1 LIDKRLINKLEKAL
15 KRLATRITVMD
26 AQGRC
31 LLPEGGADFDRL
43 EDLAENEIV
52 HVGGRAY
59 LMTQLRPQMI
69 LAVESGHEDLLQLA
83 GILVETICKAEGG
96 HHNAQDVYRR
106 VMLDELSGPEMD
118 AMAHEQGIPF
128 EASRCVMLFQIIQT
142 SHASAYS
149 LLSELIPQEEG
160 DCLVEMDRHMV
171 ALVKDM
177 APVESEDELDQFA
190 QAVSETLMSET
201 AHQAIVGIGTPR
213 NSLSALG
220 ESYREARRAMEV
232 GRIFK
237 PQETICQFRKLLL
250 ERFLTEVPRDVSL
263 YYHNLLFNRR
273 TARLFNEEMLYTIE
287 MFFKK
292 DLNLSDTAR
301 QLYIHRNTL
310 VYRLDKVQRL
320 IGLDLR
326 KFEDAVTF
334 KILLELK
341 KCGSE
346 KPAAI
351 H

>member
-1 LIDKRLINKLEKAL
+1 MIDKRLINKLEKAL

-118 AMAHEQGIPF
+118 AMAHEHGIPF

-149 LLSELIPQEEG
+149 LLSELIPQ
-160 DCLVEMDRHMV
+160 DRKSV
-171 ALVKDM
+171 V
-177 APVESEDELDQFA
+177 
-190 QAVSETLMSET
+190 
-201 AHQAIVGIGTPR
+201 
-213 NSLSALG
+213 
-220 ESYREARRAMEV
+220 
-232 GRIFK
+232 
-237 PQETICQFRKLLL
+237 
-250 ERFLTEVPRDVSL
+250 
-263 YYHNLLFNRR
+263 
-273 TARLFNEEMLYTIE
+273 
-287 MFFKK
+287 
-292 DLNLSDTAR
+292 
-301 QLYIHRNTL
+301 
-310 VYRLDKVQRL
+310 
-320 IGLDLR
+320 
-326 KFEDAVTF
+326 
-334 KILLELK
+334 
-341 KCGSE
+341 
-346 KPAAI
+346 
-351 H
+351 